1 MLIFIFFHS
10 NMGVSWFLSS
20 IFYFLSLS
28 RVSHFLGE
36 KNREK
41 QGNFKRNFRSSLR
54 VTESYRCIVLAK
66 KKKNSPYDE
75 RRLQETRFVRCT
87 QNEVIS
93 VLTEPRVHHAC
104 NFDIL
109 HNFCRVDIGHDP
121 SYPFSSL
128 LFSPLPSLKTAYRCN
143 RVTERRIPFSN
154 EKTILQ
160 LSFENANAII

>member
-1 MLIFIFFHS
+1 MILIK
-10 NMGVSWFLSS
+10 
-20 IFYFLSLS
+20 YFLFSISLRLSFS
-28 RVSHFLGE
+28 RRKKIE
-36 KNREK
+36 KIGVILQENS
-41 QGNFKRNFRSSLR
+41 RSSLQSNR
-54 VTESYRCIVLAK
+54 ILSCSQK
-66 KKKNSPYDE
+66 KKSPYDE

-128 LFSPLPSLKTAYRCN
+128 LFFPLPFL
-143 RVTERRIPFSN
+143 RVPLRTITDRRISFSMFRM
-154 EKTILQ
+154 KTRQ
-160 LSFENANAII
+160 LSFENVIIVIFSLRFIHR

>member
-1 MLIFIFFHS
+1 MILIK
-10 NMGVSWFLSS
+10 
-20 IFYFLSLS
+20 YFLFSISLRLSFS
-28 RVSHFLGE
+28 R
-36 KNREK
+36 REK
-41 QGNFKRNFRSSLR
+41 IEKIRVILQENSRSSLQSNR
-54 VTESYRCIVLAK
+54 ILSCSQK
-66 KKKNSPYDE
+66 KKKSPYDE

-128 LFSPLPSLKTAYRCN
+128 LFFPLPFL
-143 RVTERRIPFSN
+143 RVPLRTITDRRIPFSTFRM
-154 EKTILQ
+154 KTRQ
-160 LSFENANAII
+160 LSFENVIIVIFSLRFIIDDEKGRC

>member
-1 MLIFIFFHS
+1 M
-10 NMGVSWFLSS
+10 
-20 IFYFLSLS
+20 
-28 RVSHFLGE
+28 
-36 KNREK
+36 
-41 QGNFKRNFRSSLR
+41 
-54 VTESYRCIVLAK
+54 LAK

-121 SYPFSSL
+121 SYPFSSP
-128 LFSPLPSLKTAYRCN
+128 FFPSPLPQN
-143 RVTERRIPFSN
+143 RVPLQPSN
-154 EKTILQ
+154 REENSIFEWKNYPPTIFRKCKRDHLII
-160 LSFENANAII
+160 LSFRFIREKDFELPNIIGNLFKSILSYRRLINFSKFVWNTLWIREMLDF